1 MFSRAFH
8 LVFLRQV
15 NNVLLANSARHGH
28 KSFDSADIS
37 LENLID
43 SPLSLLIQWPV
54 CSPNCCLSTSA
65 YEITFRQHLF
75 AYKCPTISE
84 CTVGCGGRG
93 VCHLKPSTKS
103 FALDHL
109 SGDKT
114 TGANDYDMLPGALC
128 IYLDLVG
135 ELPLFTDVTLDK
147 PEQELRKCQVQNRIQ
162 FFMAVLTS
170 QFSPWMLTNFG
181 TE

>member
-28 KSFDSADIS
+28 KLFDSADIS

-43 SPLSLLIQWPV
+43 SLLV
-54 CSPNCCLSTSA
+54 CLFSGQIKAVCPPNCCLSTSA
-65 YEITFRQHLF
+65 YEITFCQHLL

-135 ELPLFTDVTLDK
+135 ELPLYSYRCNSR
-147 PEQELRKCQVQNRIQ
+147 QAR
-162 FFMAVLTS
+162 AGAS
-170 QFSPWMLTNFG
+170 
-181 TE
+181 

>member
-54 CSPNCCLSTSA
+54 KSCLPS
-65 YEITFRQHLF
+65 ELLF
-75 AYKCPTISE
+75 
-84 CTVGCGGRG
+84 
-93 VCHLKPSTKS
+93 
-103 FALDHL
+103 
-109 SGDKT
+109 
-114 TGANDYDMLPGALC
+114 
-128 IYLDLVG
+128 IYVSL
-135 ELPLFTDVTLDK
+135 
-147 PEQELRKCQVQNRIQ
+147 
-162 FFMAVLTS
+162 
-170 QFSPWMLTNFG
+170 
-181 TE
+181 